1 MKMIVTGVIQMLSIQ
16 KERFQNQLT
25 LNLDGRLDSNS
36 APNLDLELKTDL
48 EGINRLVW
56 NLSALSYLSSA
67 GLRVIL
73 SAQKQMN
80 TQGEMV
86 VTGVNEMIMDIF
98 TMTGF
103 TDILTIQ

>member
-1 MKMIVTGVIQMLSIQ
+1 MLSIQ

-25 LNLDGRLDSNS
+25 LNLEGRLDSNS
-36 APNLDLELKTDL
+36 APELDMELKTDL
-48 EGINRLVW
+48 VGITRLVW
-56 NLSALSYLSSA
+56 NLFALSYLSSA

-80 TQGEMV
+80 AQGEMV
-86 VTGVNEMIMDIF
+86 VTGVNETIMDIF

-103 TDILTIQ
+103 ADILTIQ

>member
-1 MKMIVTGVIQMLSIQ
+1 MLSIQ

-25 LNLDGRLDSNS
+25 LNLEGRLDSNS

-56 NLSALSYLSSA
+56 NLFALSYLSSA

-80 TQGEMV
+80 IQGEMV
-86 VTGVNEMIMDIF
+86 VTGANEMIMDIF